1 VFDWPFLEALELQA
15 LARLRHSTRAAST
28 HQGPSETSSHPITVG
43 YTITLTN
50 RSNQYNKP
58 TMPAPSP
65 LAIAT
70 SVLNRLVKEEV
81 SYHKELEQ
89 QNAKIAKLEAGEGA
103 DDQNADFILR
113 QQVCIVVVT
122 REIRLY
128 EFLRAS

>member
-1 VFDWPFLEALELQA
+1 
-15 LARLRHSTRAAST
+15 
-28 HQGPSETSSHPITVG
+28 
-43 YTITLTN
+43 
-50 RSNQYNKP
+50 
-58 TMPAPSP
+58 MPAPSP

-113 QQVCIVVVT
+113 QQVCLLPIQNQLFENLVD
-122 REIRLY
+122 
-128 EFLRAS
+128 